1 MIFDWFIN
9 LHLHFIDVKKCFA
22 LQYLQIGAGL
32 LVTFLNAGLWIKQRT
47 FVIAF
52 WSFCCSVM
60 TLESLLKCDII
71 SHKLKTN
78 ATKLFPH
85 HLGIW
90 GNCPAPWTKL
100 PPPQPPLLSVVCL
113 TRRSMIMMGKVIYWK
128 VQTWDIDSYLKTWY
142 FNIIISS

>member
-1 MIFDWFIN
+1 M
-9 LHLHFIDVKKCFA
+9 FA

-90 GNCPAPWTKL
+90 GNCPVHLELNYHTTTPTS
-100 PPPQPPLLSVVCL
+100 LSGM
-113 TRRSMIMMGKVIYWK
+113 SDQEEHDNDG
-128 VQTWDIDSYLKTWY
+128 
-142 FNIIISS
+142 